1 QDPPRAS
8 AVSIEIDEAATPLR
22 KAVKCFCEIIGC
34 RNAQIVAGELD
45 VPLERV
51 SVMMGDTAW
60 TVNQGGASGSTGVEK
75 GGIPLRTAAAEGV
88 SRGITF
94 SVSETVPQGSVCR
107 QRMPG
112 RIRGGPFSGSES
124 GPEPNGRGGIYVVP
138 SIAFRKTACRAR
150 VKVT

>member
-1 QDPPRAS
+1 MPRYSKPHDRAEQDRPGLRRFDR
-8 AVSIEIDEAATPLR
+8 IDEPATPLR

-34 RNAQIVAGELD
+34 RIAQIVAGELD

-60 TVNQGGASGSTGVEK
+60 TMNQGGASGSTRVQK

-94 SVSETVPQGSVCR
+94 SVSEAVPQGSAVGNGCR
-107 QRMPG
+107 VG
-112 RIRGGPFSGSES
+112 
-124 GPEPNGRGGIYVVP
+124 
-138 SIAFRKTACRAR
+138 
-150 VKVT
+150 